1 MNLLGIDVSGACAT
15 FSRLCYFGA
24 PWYSVILQWYRQ
36 QRSDHY
42 RYPSSSDD
50 IQVVYESKN
59 YIVVNKDD
67 LVPIDAYDAPAQV
80 NVTQQVKKWF
90 QKRETERFLKQD
102 PPATEEQTEQWSKGL
117 AQKVEDIRYCHRLDL
132 GTSGCMCYARSP
144 VANFLAYKAFIDKR
158 VLKYYLALVHGHVQ
172 SSYPIYVDV
181 PIGENASCYGR
192 IMCTNDH
199 PHCTSPKPA
208 QSHVDVLEHGE
219 YDGKPATKVLVRI
232 LTGKRHQI
240 RLHMNYLGHPIIGDY
255 LYTEPIDYKPH
266 RIMLHARS
274 LTIHTEQELIDAL
287 SKDPFVTQFDPKW
300 KKTKTVYPV
309 NRW

>member
-1 MNLLGIDVSGACAT
+1 MNLLGLDVSGACAT

-24 PWYSVILQWYRQ
+24 PWYSVVLQWYRQ

-50 IQVVYESKN
+50 IQIVYESKN
-59 YIVVNKDD
+59 YFVVNKDD

-80 NVTQQVKKWF
+80 NVSQQVKNWF
-90 QKRETERFLKQD
+90 RKRETERFLHQD
-102 PPATEEQTEQWSKGL
+102 PPATEEQTDQWQKIL
-117 AQKVEDIRYCHRLDL
+117 DQKVEDIRYCHRLDL
-132 GTSGCMCYARSP
+132 GTSGCMCFARTPMSG
-144 VANFLAYKAFIDKR
+144 FLAYKAFVDKR

-172 SSYPIYVDV
+172 SPYPIFVDV
-181 PIGENASCYGR
+181 PIGEDASCYGR

-199 PHCTSPKPA
+199 PHCTSAKAA
-208 QSHVDVLEHGE
+208 QSHVDILEHGE
-219 YDGKPATKVLVRI
+219 YDGRPATKVLVRI

-240 RLHMNYLGHPIIGDY
+240 RLHMRYLGHPVIGDY
-255 LYTEPIDYKPH
+255 LYTDPIDYKPH

-274 LTIHTEQELIDAL
+274 LTIHTDQELIDAL
-287 SKDPFVTQFDPKW
+287 AKDPFTSQLDSKW
-300 KKTKTVYPV
+300 KKSANVYPI